1 MSDENPTEYD
11 IIRDI
16 DIEKEQFLRGFLS
29 RQRELQRKSLA
40 MVANLAQANADLIL
54 TTGLIE
60 VAAKRTSKM
69 TRETTNVVADNLLVQ
84 QVKREAASGAA
95 IDNLRQALQA
105 NVNQE

>member
-54 TTGLIE
+54 TTGLME

-69 TRETTNVVADNLLVQ
+69 TKDTTNVAADNLLAQ
-84 QVKREAASGAA
+84 RAKREAANGAA

-105 NVNQE
+105 NVDQE